1 MVIFFEGGGCRVK
14 EGRVSVW
21 DRRGRG
27 RGGSSEIILL
37 LVGCNFFVGLGY
49 LKGILWHLLMV

>member
-1 MVIFFEGGGCRVK
+1 MK

-21 DRRGRG
+21 GRRG